1 MTRRIR
7 RFIFLIFVVFFV
19 ATSAGIVL
27 FAQGYRFDFN
37 SLKVVKTGGIFINTS
52 IDGAKIYINDKYI
65 GATSGILNYTTLVS
79 GLTPKNY
86 NIFVYK
92 EGYYPWNKVVE
103 VKNGMVV
110 ELNNIILFPLELKKV
125 KVVETPSQTFSEF
138 VINDGK
144 LEIKNA
150 KTKTVKTYNLTDGK
164 LLTSEKFIPTILP
177 NEIVSPNKN
186 KKLYLS
192 NNKLW
197 VDKDLIAEFESPVV
211 FFDWFNDSEHLLWLN
226 NNELTIA
233 ELDNRGGK
241 RNSVKYYLNINSP
254 VFWDRNNSNFY
265 FFDKTS
271 KTDIL
276 YKINLKV

>member
-7 RFIFLIFVVFFV
+7 RFIFLMFVVVFAV
-19 ATSAGIVL
+19 TSAVIAL
-27 FAQGYRFDFN
+27 FAQGYRFDFS

-52 IDGAKIYINDKYI
+52 VDGAKIYINDKYI
-65 GATSGILNYTTLVS
+65 GATNGILKFTNLVS

-86 NIFVYK
+86 NIFIYK
-92 EGYYPWNKVVE
+92 ENYYPWNKVIE

-110 ELNNIILFPLELKKV
+110 ELNNIILFPLELKRTKV
-125 KVVETPSQTFSEF
+125 IETPSQTFSEF
-138 VINDGK
+138 AISDGK

-150 KTKTVKTYNLTDGK
+150 KTKTVKIYDLKNGE
-164 LLTSEKFIPTILP
+164 LLTKSNFILATSSSEII
-177 NEIVSPNKN
+177 SPDKN
-186 KKLYLS
+186 KKLFLS

-197 VDKDLIAEFESPVV
+197 VDKDLVASFDSPVD
-211 FFDWFNDSEHLLWLN
+211 FFDWFDDSGHLLWLN

-241 RNSVKYYLNINSP
+241 RNSVKYYLNIDSP
-254 VFWDRNNSNFY
+254 VFWDRANSDFY
-265 FFDKTS
+265 FFDKTP
-271 KTDIL
+271 KTDVL

>member
-7 RFIFLIFVVFFV
+7 RFIFLIFVIFFIAV
-19 ATSAGIVL
+19 SAGVAL
-27 FAQGYRFDFN
+27 FAQGYRFDLG
-37 SLKVVKTGGIFINTS
+37 SLKVVKTGGIFIGTS
-52 IDGAKIYINDKYI
+52 VDGAKIYISDKYV

-86 NIFVYK
+86 NIFIYK
-92 EGYYPWNKVVE
+92 ENYYPWNKVVE

-110 ELNNIILFPLELKKV
+110 ELNNIILFPLELEKV
-125 KVVETPSQTFSEF
+125 KVTETPSQIFSEF
-138 VINDGK
+138 VVNDGK
-144 LEIKNA
+144 LEIKNI
-150 KTKTVKTYNLTDGK
+150 KTKTVKIYNLADGK
-164 LLTSEKFIPTILP
+164 LLTSEKFIPATST
-177 NEIVSPNKN
+177 NEVISPDKD
-186 KKLYLS
+186 KKLVFS
-192 NNKLW
+192 DNELW
-197 VDKDLIAEFESPVV
+197 VDKDLVADFESSVG

-241 RNSVKYYLNINSP
+241 RNSVKYYLNIDSP

>member
-27 FAQGYRFDFN
+27 FAQGYRFDLN

-138 VINDGK
+138 AINDGK

-177 NEIVSPNKN
+177 NEIVSPDKN

-197 VDKDLIAEFESPVV
+197 VDKDLIAEFESPVG

-241 RNSVKYYLNINSP
+241 RNSVKYYLNINFP

-271 KTDIL
+271 KTDVL